1 VFDVKISELHF
12 SIRLKMILIV
22 AGLLVIS
29 ITGAGYLIRSMV
41 FQNILDQKIKTAEIL
56 TKSVVH
62 DIKYV
67 HQIQRS
73 ENVDQVIA
81 KFITYYRII
90 TKISYYNS
98 ESVIVADSN
107 PEHIGYRTKDNLVA
121 EAVSMAKPSIIITK
135 SDWNNVGIRSISPIL
150 QGSKI
155 IGAVEVDISIKD
167 IQMALSAIDRRVA
180 MILVVVVLSASAALY
195 FLLRIAILQ
204 RLNRLMDITNEVS
217 AGNYS
222 VQAEDKSWDEI
233 GQLAKAFNR
242 MTRDLKIS
250 KDDLE
255 NYNKTLEDR
264 VNEATARLTKTFDDL
279 KNAQTQLVLN
289 EKMASLGLLIAG
301 IAHEINTPIGAIL
314 NVTRTLDNRVVSLPG
329 ILRDF
334 RMDDANLR
342 DKMMVCL
349 DELYR
354 VSKAQVYSPSF
365 REIRAI
371 ETVLSDQGVENY
383 KSMSASLAR
392 LNFTDIEKI
401 LMYIDCFKSPSFFA
415 LFESCGSIVQ
425 AANISESSSQ
435 KISEIIRALKFY
447 AYTDRD
453 KIEAVQINESIQTAL
468 ILLRSKLKHGI
479 SVMTDFAKDLP
490 EIMCTSE
497 IHQVWTNILN
507 NACDAIEEMGS
518 NYNGEISI
526 CSRKSD
532 DSIVI
537 TISDNG
543 IGIPEDKKENIFDPF
558 FTTKDIGKGT
568 GLGLSIVSGIIKKH
582 GGIIRVDSRKANT
595 KFEIILPVKMP
606 DYISNDQRNDVLM
619 TEQDTEPVRS

>member
-1 VFDVKISELHF
+1 MFDVKISELHF

-22 AGLLVIS
+22 AGLLCIS
-29 ITGAGYLIRSMV
+29 ITGSGYLIRSMV
-41 FQNILDQKIKTAEIL
+41 FQNILDQKIRTAEIL

-81 KFITYYRII
+81 KFITYYRLI

-107 PEHIGYRTKDNLVA
+107 PEHIGHRTNDNLIA

-217 AGNYS
+217 SGNYN

-264 VNEATARLTKTFDDL
+264 VNEATARLTKTYDDL

-301 IAHEINTPIGAIL
+301 IAHEINTPIGAIF
-314 NVTRTLDNRVVSLPG
+314 NVTRTLDNRVVSLPS

-518 NYNGEISI
+518 NYDGEISI

>member
-22 AGLLVIS
+22 AGLLCIS
-29 ITGAGYLIRSMV
+29 IIGSGYLIRSMV
-41 FQNILDQKIKTAEIL
+41 FQNILDQKIRTAEIL

-81 KFITYYRII
+81 KFITYYRLI

-98 ESVIVADSN
+98 EFVIVADSN
-107 PEHIGYRTKDNLVA
+107 PEHIGHRTNDNLIA

-217 AGNYS
+217 FGNYN

-255 NYNKTLEDR
+255 NYNKTLKDR
-264 VNEATARLTKTFDDL
+264 VNEATARLTKTYDDL

-301 IAHEINTPIGAIL
+301 IAHEINTPIGAIF

-518 NYNGEISI
+518 NYDGEISI

>member
-22 AGLLVIS
+22 AGLLCIS
-29 ITGAGYLIRSMV
+29 ITGSGYLIRSMV
-41 FQNILDQKIKTAEIL
+41 FQNILDQKIRTAEIL

-81 KFITYYRII
+81 KFITYYRLI

-107 PEHIGYRTKDNLVA
+107 PEHIGHRTNDNLIA

-217 AGNYS
+217 SGNYN

-301 IAHEINTPIGAIL
+301 IAHEINTPIGAIF

>member
-22 AGLLVIS
+22 AGLLCIS
-29 ITGAGYLIRSMV
+29 IIGSGYLIRSMV
-41 FQNILDQKIKTAEIL
+41 FQNILDQKIRTAEIL

-81 KFITYYRII
+81 KFITYYRLI

-98 ESVIVADSN
+98 EFVIVADSN
-107 PEHIGYRTKDNLVA
+107 PEHIGHRTNDNLIA

-217 AGNYS
+217 FGNYN

-255 NYNKTLEDR
+255 NYNKTLKDR
-264 VNEATARLTKTFDDL
+264 VNEATARLTKTYDDL

-301 IAHEINTPIGAIL
+301 IAHEINTPIGAIF
-314 NVTRTLDNRVVSLPG
+314 NVTRTLDNRVVSLPS

-518 NYNGEISI
+518 NYDGEISI

>member
-1 VFDVKISELHF
+1 
-12 SIRLKMILIV
+12 
-22 AGLLVIS
+22 
-29 ITGAGYLIRSMV
+29 
-41 FQNILDQKIKTAEIL
+41 
-56 TKSVVH
+56 
-62 DIKYV
+62 
-67 HQIQRS
+67 
-73 ENVDQVIA
+73 
-81 KFITYYRII
+81 
-90 TKISYYNS
+90 
-98 ESVIVADSN
+98 
-107 PEHIGYRTKDNLVA
+107 
-121 EAVSMAKPSIIITK
+121 
-135 SDWNNVGIRSISPIL
+135 
-150 QGSKI
+150 
-155 IGAVEVDISIKD
+155 
-167 IQMALSAIDRRVA
+167 
-180 MILVVVVLSASAALY
+180 
-195 FLLRIAILQ
+195 
-204 RLNRLMDITNEVS
+204 MDITNEVS
-217 AGNYS
+217 FGNYN

-233 GQLAKAFNR
+233 GKLSKAFNS
-242 MTRDLKIS
+242 MTRYLKIS
-250 KDDLE
+250 KDELD
-255 NYNKTLEDR
+255 NYNKTLKDR

-301 IAHEINTPIGAIL
+301 IAHEINTPIGAIF
-314 NVTRTLDNRVVSLPG
+314 NVTRTLDNRVVSLPS

-334 RMDDANLR
+334 RIDDANLR

-349 DELYR
+349 DELCIA
-354 VSKAQVYSPSF
+354 SKVQVYSPSF

-371 ETVLSDQGVENY
+371 ETVLSDQGLENY
-383 KSMSASLAR
+383 KTMSATLAR
-392 LNFTDIEKI
+392 LNFTDREKI
-401 LMYIDCFKSPSFFA
+401 LKFIDCFKSPSFFA
-415 LFESCGSIVQ
+415 LFESCGSLVQ

-435 KISEIIRALKFY
+435 KISEIVRALKFY

-453 KIEAVQINESIQTAL
+453 KIEAVQINESIKTAL

-518 NYNGEISI
+518 NYDGEISI

-582 GGIIRVDSRKANT
+582 GGIIRVDSRTANT

>member
-1 VFDVKISELHF
+1 MFDVKISELHF

-22 AGLLVIS
+22 AGLLCIS
-29 ITGAGYLIRSMV
+29 ITGSGYLIRSMV
-41 FQNILDQKIKTAEIL
+41 FQNILDQKIRTAEIL

-81 KFITYYRII
+81 KFITYYRLI

-107 PEHIGYRTKDNLVA
+107 PEHIGHRTNDNLIA

-217 AGNYS
+217 SGNYN

-264 VNEATARLTKTFDDL
+264 VNEATARLTKTYDDL

-301 IAHEINTPIGAIL
+301 IAHEINTPIGAIF

>member
-1 VFDVKISELHF
+1 MFDVKISELHF

-22 AGLLVIS
+22 AGLLFIS
-29 ITGAGYLIRSMV
+29 ITGSGYLIRSMV
-41 FQNILDQKIKTAEIL
+41 FQNILDQKIRTAEIL

-81 KFITYYRII
+81 KFITYYRLI

-107 PEHIGYRTKDNLVA
+107 PEHIGHRTNDNLIA

-217 AGNYS
+217 SGNYN

-301 IAHEINTPIGAIL
+301 IAHEINTPIGAIF

-518 NYNGEISI
+518 NYDGEISI

>member
-1 VFDVKISELHF
+1 MFDVKISELHF

-22 AGLLVIS
+22 AGLLCIS
-29 ITGAGYLIRSMV
+29 ITGSGYLIRSMV
-41 FQNILDQKIKTAEIL
+41 FQNILDQKIRTAEIL

-81 KFITYYRII
+81 KFITYYRLI

-107 PEHIGYRTKDNLVA
+107 PEHIGHRTNDNLIA

-217 AGNYS
+217 SGNYN

-301 IAHEINTPIGAIL
+301 IAHEINTPIGAIF

-518 NYNGEISI
+518 NYDGEISI

>member
-1 VFDVKISELHF
+1 MFDVKISELHF

-22 AGLLVIS
+22 AGLLCIS
-29 ITGAGYLIRSMV
+29 IIGSGYLIRSMV
-41 FQNILDQKIKTAEIL
+41 FQNILDQKIRTAEIL

-81 KFITYYRII
+81 KFITYYRLI

-98 ESVIVADSN
+98 EFVIVADSN
-107 PEHIGYRTKDNLVA
+107 PEHIGHRTNDNLIA

-217 AGNYS
+217 FGNYN

-301 IAHEINTPIGAIL
+301 IAHEINTPIGAIF
-314 NVTRTLDNRVVSLPG
+314 NVTRTLDNRVVSLPS

-518 NYNGEISI
+518 NYDGEISI

>member
-1 VFDVKISELHF
+1 MFDVKISALHL

-73 ENVDQVIA
+73 ENIDQVIA
-81 KFITYYRII
+81 KFITYYRVI
-90 TKISYYNS
+90 TNISYYNT

-107 PEHIGYRTKDNLVA
+107 PEHIGHRTNDNLIA

-217 AGNYS
+217 YGNYN

-242 MTRDLKIS
+242 MTRDLKMS

-255 NYNKTLEDR
+255 NYNKTLKDR
-264 VNEATARLTKTFDDL
+264 VNEATARLTKTYDDL

-301 IAHEINTPIGAIL
+301 IAHEINTPIGAIF

>member
-1 VFDVKISELHF
+1 MFDVKISELHF

-22 AGLLVIS
+22 AGLLCIS
-29 ITGAGYLIRSMV
+29 IIGSGYLIRSMV
-41 FQNILDQKIKTAEIL
+41 FQNILDQKIRTAEIL

-81 KFITYYRII
+81 KFITYYRLI

-98 ESVIVADSN
+98 EFVIVADSN
-107 PEHIGYRTKDNLVA
+107 PEHIGHRTNDNLIA

-217 AGNYS
+217 FGNYN

-255 NYNKTLEDR
+255 NYNKTLKDR
-264 VNEATARLTKTFDDL
+264 VNEATARLTKTYDDL

-301 IAHEINTPIGAIL
+301 IAHEINTPIGAIF

-518 NYNGEISI
+518 NYDGEISI

-532 DSIVI
+532 YSIVI
-537 TISDNG
+537 TITDNG

>member
-1 VFDVKISELHF
+1 MFDVKISELHF

-22 AGLLVIS
+22 AGLLCIS
-29 ITGAGYLIRSMV
+29 IIGSGYLIRSMV
-41 FQNILDQKIKTAEIL
+41 FQNILDQKIRTAEIL

-81 KFITYYRII
+81 KFITYYRLI

-107 PEHIGYRTKDNLVA
+107 PEHIGHRTNDNLIA

-217 AGNYS
+217 SGNYN

-301 IAHEINTPIGAIL
+301 IAHEINTPIGAIF

-518 NYNGEISI
+518 NYDGEISI

>member
-1 VFDVKISELHF
+1 MFDVKISELHF

-22 AGLLVIS
+22 AGLLCIS
-29 ITGAGYLIRSMV
+29 IIGSGYLIRSMV
-41 FQNILDQKIKTAEIL
+41 FQNILDQKIRTAEIL

-81 KFITYYRII
+81 KFITYYRLI

-98 ESVIVADSN
+98 EFVLVADSN
-107 PEHIGYRTKDNLVA
+107 PEHIGHRTNDNLIA

-204 RLNRLMDITNEVS
+204 RLNRLMNITNEVS
-217 AGNYS
+217 AGNYN

-255 NYNKTLEDR
+255 NYNKTLKDR
-264 VNEATARLTKTFDDL
+264 VNEATARLTKTYDDL

-301 IAHEINTPIGAIL
+301 IAHEINTPIGAIF
-314 NVTRTLDNRVVSLPG
+314 NVTRTLDNRVVSLPS

-518 NYNGEISI
+518 NYDGEISI

-543 IGIPEDKKENIFDPF
+543 IGIPEDKKKNIFDPF

-582 GGIIRVDSRKANT
+582 GGIIRVDSRMANT

>member
-22 AGLLVIS
+22 AGLLCIS
-29 ITGAGYLIRSMV
+29 IIGSGYLIRSMV
-41 FQNILDQKIKTAEIL
+41 FQNILDQKIRTAEIL

-81 KFITYYRII
+81 KFITYYRLI

-98 ESVIVADSN
+98 EFVIVADSN
-107 PEHIGYRTKDNLVA
+107 PEHIGHRTNDNLIA

-217 AGNYS
+217 SGNYN

-255 NYNKTLEDR
+255 NYNKTLKDR
-264 VNEATARLTKTFDDL
+264 VNEATARLTKTYDDL

-301 IAHEINTPIGAIL
+301 IAHEINTPIGAIF
-314 NVTRTLDNRVVSLPG
+314 NVTRTLDNRVVSLPS

-518 NYNGEISI
+518 NYDGEISI

>member
-22 AGLLVIS
+22 AGLLCIS
-29 ITGAGYLIRSMV
+29 ITGSGYLIRSMV
-41 FQNILDQKIKTAEIL
+41 FQNILDQKIRTAEIL

-81 KFITYYRII
+81 KFITYYRLI

-107 PEHIGYRTKDNLVA
+107 PEHIGHRTNDNLIA

-217 AGNYS
+217 FGNYN

-301 IAHEINTPIGAIL
+301 IAHEINTPIGAIF

-518 NYNGEISI
+518 NYDGEISI

>member
-1 VFDVKISELHF
+1 MFDVKISALHL

-73 ENVDQVIA
+73 ENIDQVIA
-81 KFITYYRII
+81 KFITYYRVI
-90 TKISYYNS
+90 TNISYYNT

-107 PEHIGYRTKDNLVA
+107 PEHIGHSTNDNRVA

-135 SDWNNVGIRSISPIL
+135 SDWNNVGIRSISPLL

-155 IGAVEVDISIKD
+155 MGAVEVDISIKD
-167 IQMALSAIDRRVA
+167 VQMTISAIDRRVA
-180 MILVVVVLSASAALY
+180 MILVIVVLSASAALY
-195 FLLRIAILQ
+195 FLLRVAILQ

-233 GQLAKAFNR
+233 GQLSKAFNS

-250 KDDLE
+250 KDELD
-255 NYNKTLEDR
+255 NYNKTLKDR
-264 VNEATARLTKTFDDL
+264 VNEATARLTKTYDDL
-279 KNAQTQLVLN
+279 KNTQTQLVLN

-301 IAHEINTPIGAIL
+301 IAHEINTPIGAIF

-334 RMDDANLR
+334 RIDDANLR

-349 DELYR
+349 DELCIA
-354 VSKAQVYSPSF
+354 SKVQVYSPSF

-371 ETVLSDQGVENY
+371 ETVLSDQGLENY
-383 KSMSASLAR
+383 KTMSATLAR
-392 LNFTDIEKI
+392 LNFTDREKI
-401 LMYIDCFKSPSFFA
+401 LMFIDCFKSPSFFA
-415 LFESCGSIVQ
+415 LFESCGSLVQ

-435 KISEIIRALKFY
+435 KISEIVRALKFY

-453 KIEAVQINESIQTAL
+453 KIEAVQINESIKTAL

-518 NYNGEISI
+518 DYSGEISI
-526 CSRKSD
+526 ISRRSD

-537 TISDNG
+537 SISDNG

-568 GLGLSIVSGIIKKH
+568 GLGLSIVSGIIKKQ
-582 GGIIRVDSRKANT
+582 GGIIRVDSRRAHT
-595 KFEIILPVKMP
+595 MFEVVLPVKMQ
-606 DYISNDQRNDVLM
+606 DCISKDQNNNVLM
-619 TEQDTEPVRS
+619 TERDTEAVIS

>member
-1 VFDVKISELHF
+1 VFDVKISALHL

-81 KFITYYRII
+81 KFITYYRLI

-107 PEHIGYRTKDNLVA
+107 PEHIGHRTNDNLIA

-217 AGNYS
+217 SGNYN

-301 IAHEINTPIGAIL
+301 IAHEINTPIGAIF

>member
-1 VFDVKISELHF
+1 MFDVKISELHF

-22 AGLLVIS
+22 AGLLCIS
-29 ITGAGYLIRSMV
+29 ITGSGYLIRSMV
-41 FQNILDQKIKTAEIL
+41 FQNILDQKIRTAEIL

-81 KFITYYRII
+81 KFITYYRLI

-107 PEHIGYRTKDNLVA
+107 PEHIGHRTNDNLIA

-217 AGNYS
+217 FGNYN

-301 IAHEINTPIGAIL
+301 IAHEINTPIGAIF

-518 NYNGEISI
+518 NYDGEISI

>member
-1 VFDVKISELHF
+1 MFDVKISELHF

-22 AGLLVIS
+22 AGLLCIS
-29 ITGAGYLIRSMV
+29 IIGSGYLIRSMV
-41 FQNILDQKIKTAEIL
+41 FQNILDQKIRTAEIL

-81 KFITYYRII
+81 KFITYYRLI

-98 ESVIVADSN
+98 EFVIVADSN
-107 PEHIGYRTKDNLVA
+107 PEHIGHRTNDNLIA

-217 AGNYS
+217 SGNYN

-301 IAHEINTPIGAIL
+301 IAHEINTPIGAIF

-354 VSKAQVYSPSF
+354 VSEAQVYSPSF

-518 NYNGEISI
+518 NYDGEISI

-532 DSIVI
+532 YSIVI
-537 TISDNG
+537 TITDNG

-582 GGIIRVDSRKANT
+582 GGIIRVDSRTANT

>member
-1 VFDVKISELHF
+1 MFDVKISELHF

-22 AGLLVIS
+22 AGLLCIS
-29 ITGAGYLIRSMV
+29 IIGSGYLIRSMV
-41 FQNILDQKIKTAEIL
+41 FQNILDQKIRTAEIL

-107 PEHIGYRTKDNLVA
+107 PEHIGHRTNDNLIA

-217 AGNYS
+217 FGNYN

-301 IAHEINTPIGAIL
+301 IAHEINTPIGAIF
-314 NVTRTLDNRVVSLPG
+314 NVTRTLDNRVVSLPS

-518 NYNGEISI
+518 NYDGEISI

-532 DSIVI
+532 YSIVI
-537 TISDNG
+537 TITDNG

>member
-22 AGLLVIS
+22 AGLLCIS
-29 ITGAGYLIRSMV
+29 IIGSGYLIRSMV
-41 FQNILDQKIKTAEIL
+41 FQNILDQKIRTAEIL

-81 KFITYYRII
+81 KFITYYRLI

-107 PEHIGYRTKDNLVA
+107 PEHIGHRTNDNLIA

-217 AGNYS
+217 SGNYN

-301 IAHEINTPIGAIL
+301 IAHEINTPIGAIF

>member
-1 VFDVKISELHF
+1 MKIPALHF
-12 SIRLKMILIV
+12 SIRLKLILIV
-22 AGLLVIS
+22 AGLLFIS
-29 ITGAGYLIRSMV
+29 IAGSGYLIRSMV

-73 ENVDQVIA
+73 ENIDQVIA

-90 TKISYYNS
+90 TNISYYNS

-107 PEHIGYRTKDNLVA
+107 PENIGQSTNDNRIA
-121 EAVSMAKPSIIITK
+121 DAVSMAKPSIIITK

-155 IGAVEVDISIKD
+155 MGAVEVDISIGD
-167 IQMALSAIDRRVA
+167 VQMTISAIDRRVA
-180 MILVVVVLSASAALY
+180 MILVVAVLSSSAALY
-195 FLLRIAILQ
+195 FLLRVAILQ
-204 RLNRLMDITNEVS
+204 RLNRLMNITNEVS
-217 AGNYS
+217 AGNYN

-233 GQLAKAFNR
+233 GQLSKAFNS
-242 MTRDLKIS
+242 MTSDLKIS
-250 KDDLE
+250 KNELE

-264 VNEATARLTKTFDDL
+264 VKEATARLTKTYDDL
-279 KNAQTQLVLN
+279 KNTQTQLVLN

-301 IAHEINTPIGAIL
+301 IAHEINTPIGAIF

-329 ILRDF
+329 LLRDF
-334 RMDDANLR
+334 RMDDENLH

-354 VSKAQVYSPSF
+354 VSKVQVYSPSF

-371 ETVLSDQGVENY
+371 EAVLSDQGLVNY
-383 KSMSASLAR
+383 KTMSATLAR
-392 LNFTDIEKI
+392 LNFTDREKI
-401 LMYIDCFKSPSFFA
+401 LTYIDCFKAPSFFA
-415 LFESCGSIVQ
+415 LFESCGSIMQ
-425 AANISESSSQ
+425 AANISKSSSQ
-435 KISEIIRALKFY
+435 KISEIVRALKFY

-507 NACDAIEEMGS
+507 NACDAIVDMGS
-518 NYNGEISI
+518 DYKGEIFI
-526 CSRKSD
+526 ISRRSD
-532 DSIVI
+532 DSII
-537 TISDNG
+537 ISISDNG
-543 IGIPEDKKENIFDPF
+543 VGIPEDKKDNIFDPF

-568 GLGLSIVSGIIKKH
+568 GLGLSIVSGIIKKQ
-582 GGIIRVDSRKANT
+582 GGIIHVDSRRGHT
-595 KFEIILPVKMP
+595 KFEVILPVKIQ
-606 DYISNDQRNDVLM
+606 DCISIDHDNDVLM
-619 TEQDTEPVRS
+619 TERDTGAAVS

>member
-1 VFDVKISELHF
+1 MFDVKISELHF

-22 AGLLVIS
+22 AGLLCIS
-29 ITGAGYLIRSMV
+29 ITGSGYLIRSMV
-41 FQNILDQKIKTAEIL
+41 FQNILDQKIRTAEIL

-81 KFITYYRII
+81 KFITYYRLI

-98 ESVIVADSN
+98 EFVIVADSN
-107 PEHIGYRTKDNLVA
+107 PEHIGHRTNDNLIA

-217 AGNYS
+217 FGNYN

-242 MTRDLKIS
+242 MTRDLKMS

-255 NYNKTLEDR
+255 NYNKTLKDR
-264 VNEATARLTKTFDDL
+264 VNEATARLTKTYDDL

-301 IAHEINTPIGAIL
+301 IAHEINTPIGAIF